1 LPTLARRDNVAEL
14 TAGYGFVI
22 VDECHHVPAAAF
34 SHVMNQ
40 IPARYWLGL
49 TATPYRRDKL
59 DALIY
64 HQLGEITH
72 TISPPAPQQ
81 LPHHPREVAEPT
93 LALKLH
99 RTSYTYDGG
108 ADPSEPG
115 GISAI
120 YKDLIANED
129 RLQQIYDDVMAA
141 HDQNSRILLLTTWK
155 AHLDSFRS
163 RFEAVGLKPVVFTGA
178 MKAKERQAAV
188 ERLSNSDDPEPLL
201 VLGTGS
207 YIGEGFDCPKLD
219 TLFLAAPISF
229 KGRLVQY
236 AGRIIRPYPGKTV
249 ATVHDYHDESTPVL
263 AASLNKRAP
272 GYVSL
277 GFPDPR
283 KLPSE

>member
-1 LPTLARRDNVAEL
+1 MPTLARRDNVAEL

-64 HQLGEITH
+64 HQLGKITH

-163 RFEAVGLKPVVFTGA
+163 RFGGSWSEAGGLHRGN
-178 MKAKERQAAV
+178 E
-188 ERLSNSDDPEPLL
+188 
-201 VLGTGS
+201 
-207 YIGEGFDCPKLD
+207 GEG
-219 TLFLAAPISF
+219 TASHRRASF
-229 KGRLVQY
+229 QLR
-236 AGRIIRPYPGKTV
+236 
-249 ATVHDYHDESTPVL
+249 
-263 AASLNKRAP
+263 
-272 GYVSL
+272 
-277 GFPDPR
+277 
-283 KLPSE
+283 